1 MIFVTR
7 KVNVNQL
14 PINFISSKDSDET
27 RSMLTKSENIDIM
40 MGSETDD
47 FIEELCEFLLEKYY
61 KELEELMSGTNYYFG
76 SVG

>member
-1 MIFVTR
+1 MS
-7 KVNVNQL
+7 
-14 PINFISSKDSDET
+14 INFISAKDSDET

>member
-1 MIFVTR
+1 MILVTR

>member
-1 MIFVTR
+1 MS
-7 KVNVNQL
+7 
-14 PINFISSKDSDET
+14 INFISAKDSDET

-47 FIEELCEFLLEKYY
+47 FFEELCESLLEKYLNG
-61 KELEELMSGTNYYFG
+61 LEELMSATNFYFG